1 VGLAVLGASDGTTLG
16 AGEGT
21 GDTTNPICSLPTAL
35 EPSLREE
42 NTRMPALGRK
52 AICSSS

>member
-1 VGLAVLGASDGTTLG
+1 MGLAVLGASDGTTLG